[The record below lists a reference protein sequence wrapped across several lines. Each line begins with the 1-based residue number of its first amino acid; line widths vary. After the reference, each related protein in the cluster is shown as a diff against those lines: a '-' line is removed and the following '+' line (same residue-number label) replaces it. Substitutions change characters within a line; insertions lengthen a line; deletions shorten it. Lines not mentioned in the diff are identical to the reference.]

1 MGDWGVGMPAS
12 LYLHEFGSQV
22 WAAFGEPPY
31 LVGSVLRT
39 TKWRDVD
46 VRLILDDETY
56 EAMGFGAPDGSSQMQ
71 NGKWVSLC
79 MAYSA
84 LGKHMTGLPIDFQIQ
99 QQSTANEL
107 FKGPRSALCV
117 TPLRIRKGNNDET
130 SIPARRNTRRA
141 RKSGKRAEVPKAH
154 GRHK

>member
-1 MGDWGVGMPAS
+1 MGQWGVGMPAS

-22 WAAFGEPPY
+22 WAAFGEPPF

-56 EAMGFGAPDGSSQMQ
+56 AAMGLGQPDPSSQMQ
-71 NGKWVSLC
+71 SGRWVSLC

-84 LGKHMTGLPIDFQIQ
+84 LGRHMTGLPVDFQIQ
-99 QQSTANEL
+99 QRTWANKV
-107 FKGPRSALCV
+107 FDKGPRSALCV
-117 TPLRIRKGNNDET
+117 TPLRIAGAASDDKSNVRQRT
-130 SIPARRNTRRA
+130 QRRRTGV
-141 RKSGKRAEVPKAH
+141 KPEQSK
-154 GRHK
+154 